1 METFGQD
8 VLFPLIPLSSDNQIH
23 HLLIACKNHKLHFI
37 SISSLFKAFF
47 NQVGCHTS
55 IPVQRSYWRGSI
67 HYDPQQS
74 LVLTLSMLESAAKK
88 TMCNLAWRQRL
99 HSGGVQK
106 PNNNPSD
113 NRMPHIDQEKEREM
127 EADKMVIQ
135 GENEMSE
142 GLRRRQIS
150 SNCRVHDKWLSFI
163 QWSTGH
169 QTSSTSGFLESKVAA
184 TEVNTETCYSSICH
198 HTSAMVGE
206 NLLPPSS
213 LVGL

>member
-1 METFGQD
+1 M
-8 VLFPLIPLSSDNQIH
+8 
-23 HLLIACKNHKLHFI
+23 
-37 SISSLFKAFF
+37 
-47 NQVGCHTS
+47 
-55 IPVQRSYWRGSI
+55 
-67 HYDPQQS
+67 
-74 LVLTLSMLESAAKK
+74 
-88 TMCNLAWRQRL
+88 

-169 QTSSTSGFLESKVAA
+169 
-184 TEVNTETCYSSICH
+184 
-198 HTSAMVGE
+198 
-206 NLLPPSS
+206 
-213 LVGL
+213 